1 MRKIILI
8 LLIISC
14 ELENNSK
21 EEPIARVNDNF
32 LFFSDVQESLD
43 ENMSQNDSILAVN
56 SAINNWASKK
66 LLYEKAIFNLSNS
79 KQNELDQL
87 VRSYESDLYISN
99 YEKEWLKTRVDTI
112 VSNDQLQSYYNY
124 NKNKFRLRQDILL
137 ARFIELP
144 IENFN
149 KTQIVRS
156 FRRLNFQDKI
166 YLDSISLQFKS
177 SFINDSVW
185 LRPELF
191 FNKFKIENKAKY
203 NRYLKKKSFF
213 EIKDLE
219 SLYLVYISDIQKKN
233 DYAPMSYVK
242 PTLVQILLNKRKLD
256 MKKQLKTDI
265 LKQGI
270 SENNFEIY
278 D

>member
-32 LFFSDVQESLD
+32 LFFSEIQESLD
-43 ENMSQNDSILAVN
+43 ENMSQNDSMLAVN

-79 KQNELDQL
+79 KQNELDLL
-87 VRSYESDLYISN
+87 VKSYESDLYISN

-112 VSNDQLQSYYNY
+112 VSNDQLQSYYND

-191 FNKFKIENKAKY
+191 FNKFKIENIAKY

-219 SLYLVYISDIQKKN
+219 SLYLVYISDIHRKN

-242 PTLVQILLNKRKLD
+242 PTLVQILLNKRKLE

-270 SENNFEIY
+270 AENNFEIY

>member
-21 EEPIARVNDNF
+21 EDPIARVNDNF
-32 LFFSDVQESLD
+32 LFFSDIQESLD
-43 ENMSQNDSILAVN
+43 ENMSQNDSMLAVN

-79 KQNELDQL
+79 KQNELDLL
-87 VRSYESDLYISN
+87 VNSYESDLYISN

-112 VSNDQLQSYYNY
+112 VSNDQLQSYYNE

-191 FNKFKIENKAKY
+191 FNKFKIENKIKY
-203 NRYLKKKSFF
+203 NRYLRKKSFF

-219 SLYLVYISDIQKKN
+219 SLYLVYISDIHRKN

-242 PTLVQILLNKRKLD
+242 PTLVQILLNKRKLE

-270 SENNFEIY
+270 AENNFEIY

>member
-1 MRKIILI
+1 MRNIILI

-32 LFFSDVQESLD
+32 LFFSEIQESLD
-43 ENMSQNDSILAVN
+43 ENMSQNDSMLAVN

-79 KQNELDQL
+79 KQNELDLL
-87 VRSYESDLYISN
+87 VKSYKSDLYISN

-112 VSNDQLQSYYNY
+112 VSKDQLQSYYND

-191 FNKFKIENKAKY
+191 FNKFKIENKIKH
-203 NRYLKKKSFF
+203 NRYLRKKSFF

-219 SLYLVYISDIQKKN
+219 SLYLVYISDILRKN

-242 PTLVQILLNKRKLD
+242 PTLVQILLNKRKLE

-270 SENNFEIY
+270 AENNFEIY

>member
-32 LFFSDVQESLD
+32 LFFSDIQDSLD
-43 ENMSQNDSILAVN
+43 ENMSQNDSMLAVN

-79 KQNELDQL
+79 KQNELDLL
-87 VRSYESDLYISN
+87 VKSYESDLYISN
-99 YEKEWLKTRVDTI
+99 YEKDWLKTRVDTI
-112 VSNDQLQSYYNY
+112 VSNDQLESYYND

-156 FRRLNFQDKI
+156 FKRLNFQDKI

-191 FNKFKIENKAKY
+191 FNKFKIENKINY
-203 NRYLKKKSFF
+203 NRYFKKKRFF

-233 DYAPMSYVK
+233 DYAPMTYVK
-242 PTLVQILLNKRKLD
+242 PTLVQILLNKRKLE
-256 MKKQLKTDI
+256 MKKQLKIDI
-265 LKQGI
+265 LKRGI
-270 SENNFEIY
+270 AEYDFEIY

>member
-14 ELENNSK
+14 EFENNSK

-32 LFFSDVQESLD
+32 LFFSDLQESLD

-112 VSNDQLQSYYNY
+112 VSNDQLQSYYND

-270 SENNFEIY
+270 SEKNFEIY

>member
-21 EEPIARVNDNF
+21 EEPIARVKDNF
-32 LFFSDVQESLD
+32 LFFSEIQESLD
-43 ENMSQNDSILAVN
+43 ENMSQNDSMLAVN
-56 SAINNWASKK
+56 NAINNWASKK

-79 KQNELDQL
+79 KQNELDLL
-87 VRSYESDLYISN
+87 VKSYESDLYISN

-112 VSNDQLQSYYNY
+112 VSNDQLQSYYND

-191 FNKFKIENKAKY
+191 FNKFKIENKIKY
-203 NRYLKKKSFF
+203 NRYLRKKSFF

-219 SLYLVYISDIQKKN
+219 SLYLVYISDILRKN

-242 PTLVQILLNKRKLD
+242 PTLVQILLNKRKLE

-270 SENNFEIY
+270 AENNFEIY

>member
-1 MRKIILI
+1 MRKMILI
-8 LLIISC
+8 LLIIAC

-21 EEPIARVNDNF
+21 EEPLARVNDNF
-32 LFFSDVQESLD
+32 LFFSDIQESLD
-43 ENMSQNDSILAVN
+43 ENMSQNDSMLAVN

-79 KQNELDQL
+79 KQNELDLL
-87 VRSYESDLYISN
+87 VKSYESDLYISN

-112 VSNDQLQSYYNY
+112 VSNDQLQSYYNE

-191 FNKFKIENKAKY
+191 FNKFKIENKIKY
-203 NRYLKKKSFF
+203 NRYLRKKSFF

-219 SLYLVYISDIQKKN
+219 SLYLVYISDILRKN

-242 PTLVQILLNKRKLD
+242 PTLVQILLNKRKLE

-270 SENNFEIY
+270 AENNFEIY

>member
-112 VSNDQLQSYYNY
+112 VSNDQLQSYYND

-191 FNKFKIENKAKY
+191 FNKFKIENIAKY

-219 SLYLVYISDIQKKN
+219 SLYLVYISDILRKN
-233 DYAPMSYVK
+233 DYAPMSYVS
-242 PTLVQILLNKRKLD
+242 PTLVQILLNKRKLE

>member
-1 MRKIILI
+1 MRNIILI

-32 LFFSDVQESLD
+32 LFFSEIQESLD
-43 ENMSQNDSILAVN
+43 ENMSQNDSMLAVN

-79 KQNELDQL
+79 KQNEIDQL

-112 VSNDQLQSYYNY
+112 VSNDQLQSYYND

-191 FNKFKIENKAKY
+191 FNKFKIENIAKY

-219 SLYLVYISDIQKKN
+219 SLYLVYISDILRKN

-242 PTLVQILLNKRKLD
+242 PTLVQILLNKRKLE

>member
-14 ELENNSK
+14 EFENNSK

-32 LFFSDVQESLD
+32 LFFSDIQDSLD
-43 ENMSQNDSILAVN
+43 ENMSQNDSMLAVN

-79 KQNELDQL
+79 KQNELDLL
-87 VRSYESDLYISN
+87 VKSYESDLYISN

-112 VSNDQLQSYYNY
+112 VSNNQLESYYDD

-149 KTQIVRS
+149 KTQIVGS
-156 FRRLNFQDKI
+156 FKRLNFQDKI

-191 FNKFKIENKAKY
+191 FNKFKIENKINY
-203 NRYLKKKSFF
+203 NRYFKKKRFF

-242 PTLVQILLNKRKLD
+242 PTLVQILLNKRKLE

-270 SENNFEIY
+270 AENNFEIY

>member
-1 MRKIILI
+1 MRNIILI

-32 LFFSDVQESLD
+32 LFFSEIQESLD
-43 ENMSQNDSILAVN
+43 ENMSQNDSMLAVN

-112 VSNDQLQSYYNY
+112 VSNDQLQSYYND

-191 FNKFKIENKAKY
+191 FNKFKIENKIKY
-203 NRYLKKKSFF
+203 NRYLRKKSFF

-219 SLYLVYISDIQKKN
+219 SLYLVYISDILRKN

-242 PTLVQILLNKRKLD
+242 PTLVQILLNKRKLE

>member
-14 ELENNSK
+14 EFENNSK

-32 LFFSDVQESLD
+32 LFFSDLQESLD
-43 ENMSQNDSILAVN
+43 ENMSQNDSMLAVN
-56 SAINNWASKK
+56 NAINNWASKK

-112 VSNDQLQSYYNY
+112 VSNDQLQSYYND

-149 KTQIVRS
+149 KTQIVSS

-270 SENNFEIY
+270 SEKNFEIY

>member
-14 ELENNSK
+14 EFENNSK

-32 LFFSDVQESLD
+32 LFFSDLQESLD

-112 VSNDQLQSYYNY
+112 VSNDQLQSYYND

-149 KTQIVRS
+149 KTQIVSS

-270 SENNFEIY
+270 SEKNFEIY

>member
-21 EEPIARVNDNF
+21 EDPIARVNDNF
-32 LFFSDVQESLD
+32 LFYSDIQESLD
-43 ENMSQNDSILAVN
+43 ENMSQNDSMLAVN

-79 KQNELDQL
+79 KQNELDLL
-87 VRSYESDLYISN
+87 VKSYESDLYISN
-99 YEKEWLKTRVDTI
+99 YEKEWLNRRVDTI
-112 VSNDQLQSYYNY
+112 VSNDQLQSYYNE

-191 FNKFKIENKAKY
+191 FNKLKIENKANY
-203 NRYLKKKSFF
+203 NRYFKKKLFF

-219 SLYLVYISDIQKKN
+219 SLYLVYISDIHRKN

-242 PTLVQILLNKRKLD
+242 PTLVQILLNKRKLE

-270 SENNFEIY
+270 AENNFEIY

>member
-1 MRKIILI
+1 MRNIILI

-32 LFFSDVQESLD
+32 LFFSEIQESLD
-43 ENMSQNDSILAVN
+43 ENMSQNDSMLAVN

-112 VSNDQLQSYYNY
+112 VSNDQLQSYYND

-191 FNKFKIENKAKY
+191 FNKFKIENIAKY

-219 SLYLVYISDIQKKN
+219 SLYLVYISDILRKN

-242 PTLVQILLNKRKLD
+242 PTLVQILLNKRKLE

-270 SENNFEIY
+270 AENNFEIY

>member
-1 MRKIILI
+1 MRNIILI

-32 LFFSDVQESLD
+32 LFFSEIQESLD
-43 ENMSQNDSILAVN
+43 ENMSQNDSMLAVN
-56 SAINNWASKK
+56 NAINNWASKK

-79 KQNELDQL
+79 KQNELDLL
-87 VRSYESDLYISN
+87 VKSYESDLYISN

-112 VSNDQLQSYYNY
+112 VSYDQLQSYYND

-137 ARFIELP
+137 PRFIELP

-191 FNKFKIENKAKY
+191 FNKLKIENKANY
-203 NRYLKKKSFF
+203 NRYFKKKLFF

-219 SLYLVYISDIQKKN
+219 SLYLVYISDILRKN

-242 PTLVQILLNKRKLD
+242 PTLVQILLNKRKLE

-270 SENNFEIY
+270 AENNFEIY

>member
-32 LFFSDVQESLD
+32 LFFSEIQESLD
-43 ENMSQNDSILAVN
+43 ENMSQNDSMLAVN

-79 KQNELDQL
+79 KQNELDLL
-87 VRSYESDLYISN
+87 VNSYESDLYISN

-112 VSNDQLQSYYNY
+112 VSNDQLQSYYND
-124 NKNKFRLRQDILL
+124 NKNKFKLRQDILL

-191 FNKFKIENKAKY
+191 FNKFKIENKIKY
-203 NRYLKKKSFF
+203 NRYLRKKSFF

-219 SLYLVYISDIQKKN
+219 SLYLVYISDILRKN

-242 PTLVQILLNKRKLD
+242 PTLVQILLNKRKLE

-270 SENNFEIY
+270 AENNFEIY

>member
-32 LFFSDVQESLD
+32 LFFSDIQDSLD
-43 ENMSQNDSILAVN
+43 ENMSQNDSMLAVN

-79 KQNELDQL
+79 KQNELDLL
-87 VRSYESDLYISN
+87 VKSYESDLYISN

-112 VSNDQLQSYYNY
+112 VSNDQLESYYND

-156 FRRLNFQDKI
+156 FKRLNFQDKI

-191 FNKFKIENKAKY
+191 FNKFKIENKINY
-203 NRYLKKKSFF
+203 NRYFKKKRFF

-242 PTLVQILLNKRKLD
+242 PTLVQILLNKRKLE

-270 SENNFEIY
+270 AENNFEIY

>member
-21 EEPIARVNDNF
+21 EDPIARVNDNF
-32 LFFSDVQESLD
+32 LFFSDIQESLD
-43 ENMSQNDSILAVN
+43 ENMSQNDSMLAVN

-79 KQNELDQL
+79 KQNELDLL
-87 VRSYESDLYISN
+87 VNSYESDLYISN

-112 VSNDQLQSYYNY
+112 VSNDQLQSYYNE

-191 FNKFKIENKAKY
+191 FNKLKIENKANY
-203 NRYLKKKSFF
+203 NRYFKKKGS
-213 EIKDLE
+213 K
-219 SLYLVYISDIQKKN
+219 SCC
-233 DYAPMSYVK
+233 
-242 PTLVQILLNKRKLD
+242 
-256 MKKQLKTDI
+256 KQ
-265 LKQGI
+265 
-270 SENNFEIY
+270 S
-278 D
+278 

>member
-1 MRKIILI
+1 MRNIILI
-8 LLIISC
+8 LLILSC

-32 LFFSDVQESLD
+32 LFFSEIQESLD
-43 ENMSQNDSILAVN
+43 ENMSQNDSMLAVN

-79 KQNELDQL
+79 KQNELDLL
-87 VRSYESDLYISN
+87 VKSYESDLYISN

-112 VSNDQLQSYYNY
+112 VSNDQLQSYYNE

-137 ARFIELP
+137 PRFIELP

-156 FRRLNFQDKI
+156 LRRLNFQDKI

-191 FNKFKIENKAKY
+191 FNKFKIENKIKY
-203 NRYLKKKSFF
+203 NRYLRKKSFF

-219 SLYLVYISDIQKKN
+219 SLYLVYISDILRKN

-242 PTLVQILLNKRKLD
+242 PTLVQILLNKRKLE

-270 SENNFEIY
+270 AENNFEIY

>member
-1 MRKIILI
+1 MRNIILI

-32 LFFSDVQESLD
+32 LFFSEIQESLD
-43 ENMSQNDSILAVN
+43 ENMSQNDSMLAVN

-112 VSNDQLQSYYNY
+112 VSNDQLQSYYND

-191 FNKFKIENKAKY
+191 FNKFKIDNIAKY

-233 DYAPMSYVK
+233 NYAPMSYVK
-242 PTLVQILLNKRKLD
+242 PTLVQILLNKRKLE

-270 SENNFEIY
+270 AENNFEIY

>member
-21 EEPIARVNDNF
+21 EEPIARVNDSF
-32 LFFSDVQESLD
+32 LFFYEIQDSLD
-43 ENMSQNDSILAVN
+43 ENMSQNDSMLAVN

-79 KQNELDQL
+79 KQNELDLL
-87 VRSYESDLYISN
+87 VKSYESDLYISN

-112 VSNDQLQSYYNY
+112 VSNDQLESYYND

-191 FNKFKIENKAKY
+191 FNKFKIENKIKY
-203 NRYLKKKSFF
+203 NRYLRKKSFF

-219 SLYLVYISDIQKKN
+219 SLYLVYISDILRKN

-242 PTLVQILLNKRKLD
+242 PTLVQILLNKRKLE

-270 SENNFEIY
+270 AENNFEIY

>member
-1 MRKIILI
+1 MRNIILI

-32 LFFSDVQESLD
+32 LFFSDIQESLD
-43 ENMSQNDSILAVN
+43 ENMSQNDSMLAVN

-112 VSNDQLQSYYNY
+112 VSNDQLQSYYND

-156 FRRLNFQDKI
+156 FRRLNFQDKS

-177 SFINDSVW
+177 SFINDSLW

-191 FNKFKIENKAKY
+191 FNNFKIENKVKY

-219 SLYLVYISDIQKKN
+219 SLYLVYISDILRKN

-242 PTLVQILLNKRKLD
+242 PTLVQILLNKRKLE

-270 SENNFEIY
+270 AENNFEIY

>member
-1 MRKIILI
+1 MRNIILI

-32 LFFSDVQESLD
+32 LFFSEIQESLD
-43 ENMSQNDSILAVN
+43 ENMSQNDSMLAVN
-56 SAINNWASKK
+56 NAINNWASKK

-79 KQNELDQL
+79 KQNELDLL
-87 VRSYESDLYISN
+87 VKSYESDLYISN

-112 VSNDQLQSYYNY
+112 VSNDQLQSYYNE

-191 FNKFKIENKAKY
+191 FNKFKIENKIKY
-203 NRYLKKKSFF
+203 NRYLRKKSFF

-242 PTLVQILLNKRKLD
+242 PTLVQILLNKRKLE

-270 SENNFEIY
+270 AENNFEIY

>member
-1 MRKIILI
+1 MRNIILI

-32 LFFSDVQESLD
+32 LFFSEIQESLD
-43 ENMSQNDSILAVN
+43 ENMSQNDSMLAVN
-56 SAINNWASKK
+56 NAINNWASKK
-66 LLYEKAIFNLSNS
+66 LLYEKAISNLSNS
-79 KQNELDQL
+79 KQNELDLL
-87 VRSYESDLYISN
+87 VKSYESDLYISN

-112 VSNDQLQSYYNY
+112 VSNDQLQSYYNE

-185 LRPELF
+185 LRPEFF
-191 FNKFKIENKAKY
+191 FNKLKIENKANY
-203 NRYLKKKSFF
+203 NRYFKKKLFF

-219 SLYLVYISDIQKKN
+219 SLYLVYISDIHRKN

-242 PTLVQILLNKRKLD
+242 PTLVQILLNKRKLE

-270 SENNFEIY
+270 AENNFEIY

>member
-1 MRKIILI
+1 MRKIILT

-21 EEPIARVNDNF
+21 EEPIARVNDSF
-32 LFFSDVQESLD
+32 LFFYEIQDSLD
-43 ENMSQNDSILAVN
+43 ENMSQNDSMLAVN

-79 KQNELDQL
+79 KQNELDLL
-87 VRSYESDLYISN
+87 VKSYESDLYISN

-112 VSNDQLQSYYNY
+112 VSNDQLESYYND

-191 FNKFKIENKAKY
+191 FNKFKIENKIKY
-203 NRYLKKKSFF
+203 NRYLRKKSFF

-219 SLYLVYISDIQKKN
+219 SLYLVYISDILRKN

-242 PTLVQILLNKRKLD
+242 PTLVQILLNKRKLE

-270 SENNFEIY
+270 AENNFEIY

>member
-1 MRKIILI
+1 MRNIILI

-32 LFFSDVQESLD
+32 LFFSEIQESLD
-43 ENMSQNDSILAVN
+43 ENMSQNDSMLAVN

-79 KQNELDQL
+79 KQNELHQL

-112 VSNDQLQSYYNY
+112 VSNDQLQSYYND

-191 FNKFKIENKAKY
+191 FNKFKIENIAKY

-219 SLYLVYISDIQKKN
+219 SLYLVYISDILRKN

-242 PTLVQILLNKRKLD
+242 PTLVQILLNKRKLE

>member
-1 MRKIILI
+1 MRNIILI

-32 LFFSDVQESLD
+32 LFFSEIQESLD
-43 ENMSQNDSILAVN
+43 ENMSQNDSMLAVN

-79 KQNELDQL
+79 KQNELNLL
-87 VRSYESDLYISN
+87 VKSYESDLYISN

-112 VSNDQLQSYYNY
+112 VSNDQLQSYYND

-177 SFINDSVW
+177 SFINDSLW

-191 FNKFKIENKAKY
+191 FNNFKIENKVKY

-219 SLYLVYISDIQKKN
+219 SLYLVYISDILRKN

-242 PTLVQILLNKRKLD
+242 PTLVQILLNKRKLE

-270 SENNFEIY
+270 AENNFEIY

>member
-14 ELENNSK
+14 EFENNSK

-32 LFFSDVQESLD
+32 LFFSEIQESLD
-43 ENMSQNDSILAVN
+43 ENMSQNDSMLAVN
-56 SAINNWASKK
+56 NAINNWASKK

-112 VSNDQLQSYYNY
+112 VSNDQLQSYYND

-149 KTQIVRS
+149 KTQIVSS

-270 SENNFEIY
+270 SEKNFEIY

>member
-21 EEPIARVNDNF
+21 EEPIARVNDKF
-32 LFFSDVQESLD
+32 LFFSDIQDSLD
-43 ENMSQNDSILAVN
+43 ENMSQNDSMLAVN

-79 KQNELDQL
+79 KQNELDLL
-87 VRSYESDLYISN
+87 VKSYESELYISN

-112 VSNDQLQSYYNY
+112 VSNDQLESYYND

-191 FNKFKIENKAKY
+191 FNKFKIENKADY
-203 NRYLKKKSFF
+203 NRYFKKKLFF

-219 SLYLVYISDIQKKN
+219 SLYLVYFRDIQKKN
-233 DYAPMSYVK
+233 DYAPMTYVK
-242 PTLVQILLNKRKLD
+242 PTLVQILLNKRKLE

-270 SENNFEIY
+270 AEYDFEIY

>member
-43 ENMSQNDSILAVN
+43 ENMSQNDSMLAVN

-112 VSNDQLQSYYNY
+112 VSNDQLQSYYND

-177 SFINDSVW
+177 SFINDSLW

-191 FNKFKIENKAKY
+191 FNNFKIENKVKY

-219 SLYLVYISDIQKKN
+219 SLYLVYISDILRKN

-242 PTLVQILLNKRKLD
+242 PTLVQILLNKRKLE

-270 SENNFEIY
+270 AENNFEIY

>member
-1 MRKIILI
+1 MRKMILI
-8 LLIISC
+8 LLIIAC

-21 EEPIARVNDNF
+21 EEPLARVNDNF
-32 LFFSDVQESLD
+32 LFFSDIQESLD
-43 ENMSQNDSILAVN
+43 ENMSQNDSMLAVN

-79 KQNELDQL
+79 KQNELDIL
-87 VRSYESDLYISN
+87 VKSYESDLYISN

-112 VSNDQLQSYYNY
+112 VSNDQLQSYYNE

-191 FNKFKIENKAKY
+191 FNKLKIENKANY
-203 NRYLKKKSFF
+203 NRYFKKKLFF

-219 SLYLVYISDIQKKN
+219 SLYLVYISDIHRKN

-242 PTLVQILLNKRKLD
+242 PTLVQILLNKRKLE

-270 SENNFEIY
+270 AENNFEIY

>member
-1 MRKIILI
+1 MRNIILI

-32 LFFSDVQESLD
+32 LFFSDIQESLD
-43 ENMSQNDSILAVN
+43 ENMSQNDSMLAVN

-79 KQNELDQL
+79 KQNELDLL
-87 VRSYESDLYISN
+87 VKSYESDLYISN

-112 VSNDQLQSYYNY
+112 VSNDQLQSYYNE

-137 ARFIELP
+137 PRFIELP

-191 FNKFKIENKAKY
+191 FNKFKIENKIKY
-203 NRYLKKKSFF
+203 NRYLRKKSFF

-219 SLYLVYISDIQKKN
+219 SLYLVYISDIHRKN
-233 DYAPMSYVK
+233 DYAPMSFVK
-242 PTLVQILLNKRKLD
+242 PTLVQILLNKRKLE
-256 MKKQLKTDI
+256 MKKQLKADI

-270 SENNFEIY
+270 AENNFEIY

>member
-1 MRKIILI
+1 MRNIILI

-32 LFFSDVQESLD
+32 LFFSEIQESLD
-43 ENMSQNDSILAVN
+43 ENMSQNDSMLAVN

-79 KQNELDQL
+79 KQNELDLL
-87 VRSYESDLYISN
+87 VKSYESDLYISN

-112 VSNDQLQSYYNY
+112 VSNDQLQSYYNE

-191 FNKFKIENKAKY
+191 FNKFKIENKIKY
-203 NRYLKKKSFF
+203 NRYLRKKSFF

-219 SLYLVYISDIQKKN
+219 SLYLVYISDILRKN

-242 PTLVQILLNKRKLD
+242 PTLVQILLNKRKLE

-270 SENNFEIY
+270 AENNFEIY

>member
-32 LFFSDVQESLD
+32 LFFSEIQESLD
-43 ENMSQNDSILAVN
+43 ENMSQNDSMLAVN

-79 KQNELDQL
+79 KQNELDIL
-87 VRSYESDLYISN
+87 VKSYESDLYISN

-112 VSNDQLQSYYNY
+112 VSNDQLQSYYND

-191 FNKFKIENKAKY
+191 FNKFKKENKANY
-203 NRYLKKKSFF
+203 NRYFKKKLFF

-219 SLYLVYISDIQKKN
+219 SLYLVYISDIHRKN

-242 PTLVQILLNKRKLD
+242 PTLVQILLNKRKLE

-270 SENNFEIY
+270 AENNFEIY

>member
-1 MRKIILI
+1 MRNIILI

-32 LFFSDVQESLD
+32 LFFSEIQESLD
-43 ENMSQNDSILAVN
+43 ENMSQNDSMLAVN

-79 KQNELDQL
+79 KQNELDLL
-87 VRSYESDLYISN
+87 VKSYESDLYISN

-112 VSNDQLQSYYNY
+112 VSNDQLQSYYND

-191 FNKFKIENKAKY
+191 FNKFKIENIAKY

-219 SLYLVYISDIQKKN
+219 SLYLVYISDILRKN

-242 PTLVQILLNKRKLD
+242 PTLVQILLNKRKLE

-270 SENNFEIY
+270 AENNFEIY

>member
-32 LFFSDVQESLD
+32 LFFSDLQESLD

-112 VSNDQLQSYYNY
+112 VSNDQLQSYYND

-149 KTQIVRS
+149 KTQIVSS

-270 SENNFEIY
+270 SEKNFEIY

>member
-1 MRKIILI
+1 MRNIILI

-32 LFFSDVQESLD
+32 LFFSEIQESLD
-43 ENMSQNDSILAVN
+43 ENMSQNDSMLAVYN
-56 SAINNWASKK
+56 AINNWASKK

-112 VSNDQLQSYYNY
+112 VSNDQLQSYYND

-149 KTQIVRS
+149 KNQIVRS

-191 FNKFKIENKAKY
+191 FNKFKIENKIKY
-203 NRYLKKKSFF
+203 NRYLRKKSFF

-219 SLYLVYISDIQKKN
+219 SLYLVYISDILRKN

-242 PTLVQILLNKRKLD
+242 PTLVQILLNKRKLE

>member
-1 MRKIILI
+1 MRNIILI
-8 LLIISC
+8 LLILSC

-32 LFFSDVQESLD
+32 LFFSEIQESLD
-43 ENMSQNDSILAVN
+43 ENMSQNDSMLAVN

-79 KQNELDQL
+79 KQNELDLL
-87 VRSYESDLYISN
+87 VKSYESDLYISN
-99 YEKEWLKTRVDTI
+99 YEKEWLKARVDTI
-112 VSNDQLQSYYNY
+112 VSNDQLQSYYNE

-191 FNKFKIENKAKY
+191 FNKFKIENKIKY
-203 NRYLKKKSFF
+203 NRYLRKKSFF

-219 SLYLVYISDIQKKN
+219 SLYLVYISDILRKN

-242 PTLVQILLNKRKLD
+242 PTLVQILLNKRKLE

-270 SENNFEIY
+270 AENNFEIY